1 MALTEKRIRTISK
14 YQGVIVN
21 VRLDSAELPDGS
33 EALREVVEHPGGVT
47 VIPVEDD
54 GTVWCV
60 RQFRY
65 PFAQELLEVPA
76 GKLEHG
82 EQPLDCAARE
92 LSEETGLTADE
103 MIYMGPHYSSPGYS
117 QEVLHIYLARG
128 LHRGRAHLDPGEFLN
143 VEKHPLDELVSLA
156 MAGKLPD
163 GKTNIAVLKAK
174 LLLENG

>member
-14 YQGVIVN
+14 YHGVIVN

-128 LHRGRAHLDPGEFLN
+128 CTAGGAPRPGRISECG
-143 VEKHPLDELVSLA
+143 KHPLDELPRSRWRESCR
-156 MAGKLPD
+156 
-163 GKTNIAVLKAK
+163 TAK
-174 LLLENG
+174 RTSPC

>member
-76 GKLEHG
+76 GKLEHARHLLAIYYLVTG
-82 EQPLDCAARE
+82 ECYHPAVNCERIYVGRWCPALRERYHAEACNGLNYVRAAEGTTDPCLAGILNAMSADAYRWANE
-92 LSEETGLTADE
+92 LMSMLE
-103 MIYMGPHYSSPGYS
+103 
-117 QEVLHIYLARG
+117 RG
-128 LHRGRAHLDPGEFLN
+128 LQC
-143 VEKHPLDELVSLA
+143 EK
-156 MAGKLPD
+156 
-163 GKTNIAVLKAK
+163 
-174 LLLENG
+174 

>member
-60 RQFRY
+60 RQFR
-65 PFAQELLEVPA
+65 
-76 GKLEHG
+76 
-82 EQPLDCAARE
+82 
-92 LSEETGLTADE
+92 
-103 MIYMGPHYSSPGYS
+103 
-117 QEVLHIYLARG
+117 
-128 LHRGRAHLDPGEFLN
+128 
-143 VEKHPLDELVSLA
+143 
-156 MAGKLPD
+156 
-163 GKTNIAVLKAK
+163 
-174 LLLENG
+174 